1 MKQIFINLWEDI
13 KVAVKDT
20 VDASMVVIIFILAVV
35 NLFGVQMSGVVGF
48 ILFYTIFLLIRK
60 AGLQRRVNE
69 LENPNI
75 KL

>member
-20 VDASMVVIIFILAVV
+20 VDVSMVGIIFILAVV
-35 NLFGVQMSGVVGF
+35 DLFGVQMSGVVGF

-69 LENPNI
+69 LENPNS
-75 KL
+75 